1 MEPRMR
7 STELFRSAQKRRC
20 INCDVMD
27 LIRIAGTGIDVARHR
42 MVRAEA
48 AAIHGNPCCSI
59 FLEKQVYCV
68 NVPLSFFINS
78 RIREASRAAEAVDS
92 RQCSA
97 ILLDCPL
104 RGVLNG
110 RCRAPGP
117 GHCPPAV
124 AAVARADSGHH
135 RNDYAPGRIALH
147 RTRRPRSNVDRRRHF
162 HLTPRVNGTQAL
174 CCSFDA
180 PSCTSDYIRHQVG
193 IVVWADTV
201 RCQVAGAPV
210 SMVSLDGTKLAGNA
224 AQKANKTLPQIEK
237 ILAEAA
243 ERERPKTPGKAI
255 AHSATPRALA
265 GHHGQRPRPHP
276 HERGRA
282 VQGRAVTQ
290 GARPPKPSGPGHGA
304 HRADACSVMRQA
316 PATARKM

>member
-1 MEPRMR
+1 
-7 STELFRSAQKRRC
+7 
-20 INCDVMD
+20 
-27 LIRIAGTGIDVARHR
+27 
-42 MVRAEA
+42 
-48 AAIHGNPCCSI
+48 
-59 FLEKQVYCV
+59 
-68 NVPLSFFINS
+68 
-78 RIREASRAAEAVDS
+78 
-92 RQCSA
+92 
-97 ILLDCPL
+97 
-104 RGVLNG
+104 
-110 RCRAPGP
+110 
-117 GHCPPAV
+117 
-124 AAVARADSGHH
+124 
-135 RNDYAPGRIALH
+135 
-147 RTRRPRSNVDRRRHF
+147 
-162 HLTPRVNGTQAL
+162 
-174 CCSFDA
+174 
-180 PSCTSDYIRHQVG
+180 
-193 IVVWADTV
+193 
-201 RCQVAGAPV
+201 
-210 SMVSLDGTKLAGNA
+210 MVSLDGTKLAGNA